1 MAVTMRQS
9 LIVQFHILMIAVKVM
24 LSQIVN
30 ATLRQNIIVAEGLV
44 ADTAVRLVGFD

>member
-9 LIVQFHILMIAVKVM
+9 LIVQFHILM